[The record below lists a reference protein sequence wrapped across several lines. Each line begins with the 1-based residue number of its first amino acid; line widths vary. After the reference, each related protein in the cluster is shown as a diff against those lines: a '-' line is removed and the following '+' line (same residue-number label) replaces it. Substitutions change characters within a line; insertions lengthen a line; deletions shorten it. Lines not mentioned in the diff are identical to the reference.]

1 MLSNSGG
8 KDLSEDKK
16 AQIKEAIRQLHNG
29 VPPEQVKEKF
39 RDVLKGT
46 DSLEIAKIEEE
57 LAKEGMKRE
66 EMRKLCDVHMAIFK
80 EQLEKQTLDM
90 KPSQPISILMEEHK
104 IMLQLAEKLASFAN
118 KILKVSDMRY
128 VTEEI
133 HQVEHVTEDFTDSE
147 KHYVREENVLF
158 PIVEKHGITEPPA
171 IMWME
176 HDQIRELKKKL
187 QQLVKD
193 VNASSFED
201 FRTALWETAKAL
213 SDLLTSHFYKEN
225 NILFPAAMNVVTEAE
240 WIDVRK
246 EFDEIGYCCFTP
258 PEMTA
263 TAPAKAPAASAPMA
277 EGILNFETGNLTK
290 EQLEALLN
298 TLPVDITFVDAND
311 TVQYFNKPEKRFFV
325 RTKVVIGRK
334 VAMCHPQ
341 KSLHIVS
348 RIVESF
354 KSGKKDTAEFWIN
367 MQNRLLYIRFFAVRD
382 GNGKYLGAME
392 IVQDVTEIKKLEG
405 ERRLLDWTD

>member
-1 MLSNSGG
+1 
-8 KDLSEDKK
+8 LSEDKK
-16 AQIKEAIRQLHNG
+16 TQIKEAIRQLHNG

-39 RDVLKGT
+39 RDVLEGT
-46 DSLEIAKIEEE
+46 GSLEIAKIEEE

-80 EQLEKQTLDM
+80 EQLEKQTLNM

-104 IMLQLAEKLASFAN
+104 IMLQLAEKLVSLAN
-118 KILKVSDMRY
+118 KILKVNDMRY

-133 HQVEHVTEDFTDSE
+133 HQVEHVAEDFTDSE
-147 KHYVREENVLF
+147 KHYLREENVLF

-193 VNASSFED
+193 VNTPNFED
-201 FRTALWETAKAL
+201 FKAALWETAKAL

-258 PEMTA
+258 PEMTTILPVKA
-263 TAPAKAPAASAPMA
+263 TAAPTPMA

-325 RTKVVIGRK
+325 RTKAVIGRK

-367 MQNRLLYIRFFAVRD
+367 MQSRLLYIRFFAVRD

-392 IVQDVTEIKKLEG
+392 VVQDVTQITQLEG

>member
-1 MLSNSGG
+1 M
-8 KDLSEDKK
+8 SEDKK
-16 AQIKEAIRQLHNG
+16 AQIKEAIRQLHAG
-29 VPPEQVKEKF
+29 VPPDQVKEKF
-39 RDVLKGT
+39 RSVLENM
-46 DSLEIAKIEEE
+46 DSLEITKIEEE

-80 EQLEKQTLDM
+80 EQLEKQMPHM

-104 IMLQLAEKLASFAN
+104 IMLQMAEKLTALSN
-118 KILKVSDMRY
+118 KVLKVTDMHY

-133 HQVEHVTEDFTDSE
+133 HQVEHVAEDFTDSE

-176 HDQIRELKKKL
+176 HDQIREQKKQLHRLIEDLKT
-187 QQLVKD
+187 
-193 VNASSFED
+193 SSFET
-201 FRTALWETAKAL
+201 FKQQLWETTKSLANLL
-213 SDLLTSHFYKEN
+213 SSHFYKEN
-225 NILFPAAMNVVTEAE
+225 NILFPAAMSVVTDAE
-240 WIDVRK
+240 WVDVRR

-258 PEMTA
+258 PALTS
-263 TAPAKAPAASAPMA
+263 TAPAKKTVTQAPVP
-277 EGILNFETGNLTK
+277 EGVLRFETGNFTK
-290 EQLEALLN
+290 EQLEAVLN
-298 TLPVDITFVDAND
+298 TLPVDVTFVDADD

-325 RTKVVIGRK
+325 RTKAVIGRK

-341 KSLHIVS
+341 KSLHIVG

-354 KSGKKDTAEFWIN
+354 KSGKKNVAEFWITMN
-367 MQNRLLYIRFFAVRD
+367 GRFLLIRFFAVRD
-382 GNGKYLGAME
+382 GNGKYLGTME
-392 IVQDVTEIKKLEG
+392 VVQDLTDIKKLEG